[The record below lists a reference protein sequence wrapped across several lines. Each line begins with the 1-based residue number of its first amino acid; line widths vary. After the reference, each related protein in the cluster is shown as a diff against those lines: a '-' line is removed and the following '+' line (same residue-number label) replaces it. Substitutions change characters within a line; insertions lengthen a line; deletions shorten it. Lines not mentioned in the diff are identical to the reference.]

1 MPFAGRPCIQWA
13 IDAALGCSRI
23 DDIVVST
30 DDPRVS
36 ELVSEN
42 KDLKLIHRLAHLAQG
57 ASSTVDV
64 VRHALEVLADRGQ
77 DFQ

>member
-1 MPFAGRPCIQWA
+1 
-13 IDAALGCSRI
+13 
-23 DDIVVST
+23 VVST

-42 KDLKLIHRLAHLAQG
+42 KDLKLIHRPAHLAQG